1 SVLNVLTIHYRQ
13 VYRDAEQE
21 KEARVAAMTA
31 TPELKQ
37 AYFELMDANRN
48 ESLADEVTNRREV
61 TLITEYQGELV
72 QKSDPIFL
80 RPSEGGFFD
89 AQFYAP
95 VKLIF
100 GRQVPTLWANV
111 LLLWGM
117 TLVFMAALKVN
128 FFPWLIALLDRR
140 VRAA

>member
-1 SVLNVLTIHYRQ
+1 
-13 VYRDAEQE
+13 
-21 KEARVAAMTA
+21 M
-31 TPELKQ
+31 
-37 AYFELMDANRN
+37 
-48 ESLADEVTNRREV
+48 
-61 TLITEYQGELV
+61 
-72 QKSDPIFL
+72 
-80 RPSEGGFFD
+80 
-89 AQFYAP
+89 
-95 VKLIF
+95 KLIF